1 MHRGAGIFLPIFSLP
16 SNYGIG
22 DFGEFSYRFI
32 DIISENGFKLWQI
45 LPLNPIAYE
54 NYNSPYLSSSLFAG
68 NYLFISLEFLIKEK
82 LIDEKDINLPSFK
95 ENEVDYE
102 KVYDFKQK
110 ILDISYENFL
120 KFKEKEEFYKFSYEN
135 SYWLSDFS
143 LFNVLKRY
151 FKKNWNEWPE
161 KLKKRDEETLK
172 EFERIFKKEIEKE
185 KFIQYI
191 FYKEFSTLKRYAN
204 EKNIKIIG
212 DIPIYPSYDSSDV
225 WVNQDIFKLDEN
237 KNPIYVAGVP
247 PDYFSEKG
255 QLWGNPVYDWEKLK
269 EKEFCYWIKRIE
281 HSLKFY
287 DYLRLDH
294 FRGFVAYYE
303 IPYGKE
309 DATEGKWVNAFP
321 YEFFNK
327 IYEKFGK
334 INIIAEDLGYITP
347 DVIEVMERFDIPGMR
362 VFLFGFCDKNPNN
375 PHLPHNYKKHIFA
388 YTSTH
393 DTNTLR
399 GWIENEIDEESKDF
413 LLNYINKKQDVE
425 EIIFEIIRIFF
436 GSVANVVIIPLQDIL
451 FLGEEARINRP
462 GKKEGN
468 WKFRINFS
476 LFEEFKKRIKE
487 LKKFLEIYGRL

>member
-281 HSLKFY
+281 HS
-287 DYLRLDH
+287 
-294 FRGFVAYYE
+294 
-303 IPYGKE
+303 
-309 DATEGKWVNAFP
+309 
-321 YEFFNK
+321 
-327 IYEKFGK
+327 
-334 INIIAEDLGYITP
+334 
-347 DVIEVMERFDIPGMR
+347 
-362 VFLFGFCDKNPNN
+362 
-375 PHLPHNYKKHIFA
+375 
-388 YTSTH
+388 
-393 DTNTLR
+393 
-399 GWIENEIDEESKDF
+399 
-413 LLNYINKKQDVE
+413 
-425 EIIFEIIRIFF
+425 
-436 GSVANVVIIPLQDIL
+436 
-451 FLGEEARINRP
+451 
-462 GKKEGN
+462 
-468 WKFRINFS
+468 
-476 LFEEFKKRIKE
+476 
-487 LKKFLEIYGRL
+487 